1 MDKTLSDI
9 QTEIRR
15 QLAPIYP
22 SREVQQIIFILL
34 EQFGVSQVQA
44 IAYPD
49 AKISQTD
56 YEQLQLQ
63 LKRLTNGEPIQYVIG
78 YEWFM
83 ELRFIVNTDVLIPRP
98 ETAELVQLIVNQNNT
113 NSPKI
118 LDIGTGS
125 GCIAIAL
132 KKMIENAEVTAID
145 ISEKAIKVAQENAD
159 INDTNVNFLCKSIFA
174 DNLHFAP
181 ATFDI
186 IVSNPPYITESEKS
200 QMRANVLDFEPHN
213 ALFVPDDNPLLFY
226 KQIAEYAQIW
236 LKNGGKLYFEINE
249 QFGNKTTQILD
260 NLSFS
265 NIEIHKDFYQKDR
278 MISAVW
284 NAK

>member
-1 MDKTLSDI
+1 MDKTISDI

-22 SREVQQIIFILL
+22 KREVLQIIFILL

-56 YEQLQLQ
+56 YEKLQLQ
-63 LKRLTNGEPIQYVIG
+63 LKRLANGEPIQYVIG

-83 ELRFIVNTDVLIPRP
+83 GLKFIVNADVLIPRP
-98 ETAELVQLIVNQNNT
+98 ETAELVQLIINQNNT

-145 ISEKAIKVAQENAD
+145 ISEKAIKVAQKNAD
-159 INDTNVNFLCKSIFA
+159 LNDTNVNFLCKSVFA
-174 DNLHFAP
+174 DNLQFTP
-181 ATFDI
+181 ASFDI
-186 IVSNPPYITESEKS
+186 IVSNPPYITESEKL
-200 QMRANVLDFEPHN
+200 QMRANVLDFEPHI
-213 ALFVPDDNPLLFY
+213 ALFVPNGNPLLFY

-236 LKNGGKLYFEINE
+236 LKNGGELYFEINE
-249 QFGNKTTQILD
+249 RFGSETAQMLD

-265 NIEIHKDFYQKDR
+265 DIKTHKDFYQKDR
-278 MISAVW
+278 MISALW